1 MRQHL
6 ENNLR
11 KVQIC
16 VYCQYW
22 LCVYVYVCAVCAVYL
37 LVCCWS
43 EVILET
49 YVAHRQLND
58 STRATY
64 SLNFVRNFQY
74 SLTNKNNVE
83 LCANV

>member
-1 MRQHL
+1 MRH
-6 ENNLR
+6 EAAASR
-11 KVQIC
+11 KQSKKSAD
-16 VYCQYW
+16 
-22 LCVYVYVCAVCAVYL
+22 LCILSHTVCVCAVCAVCL
-37 LVCCWS
+37 PVCCWS

-58 STRATY
+58 STRATN

-74 SLTNKNNVE
+74 SLTNKNSDE